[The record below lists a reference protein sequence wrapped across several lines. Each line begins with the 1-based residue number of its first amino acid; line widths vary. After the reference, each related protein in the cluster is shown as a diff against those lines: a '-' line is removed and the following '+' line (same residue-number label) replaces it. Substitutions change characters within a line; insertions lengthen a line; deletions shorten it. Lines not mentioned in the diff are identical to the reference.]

1 MAQAM
6 RWRTGLAGGVAAL
19 LIACAGSGTVSP
31 DQQRSSL
38 VRQELEAFGQ
48 SLRTGN
54 WSRVERFFS
63 PANAAGVGELRD
75 RMEER
80 SRAERIVELQFIVG
94 RVLESDRLVNAQVR
108 WNKSWVTPSGQPT
121 ESACT
126 SPSRWRSS
134 GTSEFVLEPHGP
146 GYRILRITGDRLF

>member
-6 RWRTGLAGGVAAL
+6 MWRTGLAGGVAAL
-19 LIACAGSGTVSP
+19 LIACAGSGTVSS

-108 WNKSWVTPSGQPT
+108 WNKSWVTPSGQPG
-121 ESACT
+121 
-126 SPSRWRSS
+126 RSS